1 MSRAGPQEGVMR
13 LLAVEDEP
21 VLSKLLK
28 DNLTREGFAVDVAA
42 GIEDAQ
48 AHLDTVEYDLVLL
61 DLGLPDGDGL
71 HLLPAIRA
79 KAQLPVIAITARDS
93 IDDRIRGLNAGADDY
108 LVKPFALD
116 ELVARIHAV
125 LRRPAA
131 VLDVTVRFG
140 DLELNL
146 ATKEVEVNGHPLAL
160 RRLECAALELLM
172 RAKGRVVMRSRL
184 IDNLYAFGDEPGS
197 NAVDVQIARLRKQ
210 LRDGRSGVTIRAV
223 RGVGYLA
230 TWQSE

>member
-1 MSRAGPQEGVMR
+1 MR

-21 VLSKLLK
+21 ILSKLLK
-28 DNLTREGFAVDVAA
+28 DNLTREGFAVDVATDIA
-42 GIEDAQ
+42 DAQ
-48 AHLDTVEYDLVLL
+48 AHLETIRYDLVLL
-61 DLGLPDGDGL
+61 DLRLPDGDGL
-71 HLLPAIRA
+71 HLLPIIRA

-93 IDDRIRGLNAGADDY
+93 LDDRVRGLNAGADDY

-131 VLDVTVRFG
+131 ALDVIAQFG
-140 DLELNL
+140 DLELNF
-146 ATKEVEVNGHPLAL
+146 ATKEVAVHGCPLAL
-160 RRLECAALELLM
+160 RRLECVALELLI

-197 NAVDVQIARLRKQ
+197 NAVDVQIARLRKR
-210 LRDGRSGVTIRAV
+210 LRDGKSGVEIRAV

-230 TWQSE
+230 TWKSE